1 MNPSLNSKRSWR
13 ILSWNIRGINS
24 EGKWDVIRS
33 KVVESGCDIIC
44 LQETKRNFF
53 DSQYLRNFCPRSFD
67 SFEFIPSVGASGG
80 SIIIWKAHNFVGSL
94 AFQNSFGQSVEL
106 VFRLTGE
113 HWILTNIYAPC
124 TPEGQLAFLIWF
136 KNIEMPT
143 ETKWLIVGDFN
154 LLRAPENRNKPGGS
168 VTEMFAFNTAIS
180 SSV

>member
-1 MNPSLNSKRSWR
+1 MSSGVKLLNLVVTLFVYRKQKEISLT
-13 ILSWNIRGINS
+13 LSTLEISALPHLIALNLFPRLGHLGAAS
-24 EGKWDVIRS
+24 SFGKL
-33 KVVESGCDIIC
+33 II
-44 LQETKRNFF
+44 
-53 DSQYLRNFCPRSFD
+53 
-67 SFEFIPSVGASGG
+67 
-80 SIIIWKAHNFVGSL
+80 L

-154 LLRAPENRNKPGGS
+154 LLRAPENRNKLGGS
-168 VTEMFAFNTAIS
+168 VTEMFAFNTAIT